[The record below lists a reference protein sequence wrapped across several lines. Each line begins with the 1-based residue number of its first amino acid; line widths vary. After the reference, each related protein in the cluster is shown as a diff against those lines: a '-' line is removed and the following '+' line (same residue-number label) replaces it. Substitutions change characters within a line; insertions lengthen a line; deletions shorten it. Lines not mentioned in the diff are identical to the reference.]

1 MQVKASYIHGTAPL
15 APGLENPASVVGLSL
30 AGRAPDT
37 VATRDPRFAG
47 GAYQSPL
54 WSIPADTKPASWWTL
69 RYKNRFLL
77 DGSMKGD
84 PVLGQFIFNEIGRG
98 ADLRQLQG
106 WIDRNREQF
115 GAMNGA
121 ILAMQPPRWTDFF
134 PAESV
139 SLERAK
145 RGELVFNQR
154 CADCHG
160 RYEKAWSRPQADQLS
175 RVDQLATTLV
185 VPLAETKAVDVGT
198 DPNRAQIMLHLVPQ
212 LERLDIFRN
221 NGFEFEAHPDAY
233 VPPPLVGIWA
243 RWPYMH
249 NNSIPNLDE
258 LLKPAAE
265 RVTSY
270 YVGTSSDISRDYD
283 AQAVGF
289 PVGAKTPAEWRTPG
303 RLFDTRRAGLTNTGH
318 DEGIFVTDGKN
329 ELTAENK
336 ADLIEF
342 LKTL

>member
-1 MQVKASYIHGTAPL
+1 M
-15 APGLENPASVVGLSL
+15 
-30 AGRAPDT
+30 
-37 VATRDPRFAG
+37 
-47 GAYQSPL
+47 
-54 WSIPADTKPASWWTL
+54 
-69 RYKNRFLL
+69 
-77 DGSMKGD
+77 
-84 PVLGQFIFNEIGRG
+84 
-98 ADLRQLQG
+98 
-106 WIDRNREQF
+106 
-115 GAMNGA
+115 
-121 ILAMQPPRWTDFF
+121 
-134 PAESV
+134 
-139 SLERAK
+139 
-145 RGELVFNQR
+145 
-154 CADCHG
+154 
-160 RYEKAWSRPQADQLS
+160 
-175 RVDQLATTLV
+175 V